1 MTGQTAEYCEDR
13 NSPYRCLLSPSLT
26 LSLPPPSP
34 GLNCKT
40 YRNTMSGFTPYPRK
54 SLEQPLPAV
63 NRGKSSFSLTVLSP
77 PRSSLSREGPDLYET
92 LLPSTSKHS
101 RNASASSASKSPL
114 SRTSLWL
121 THLLDRETA
130 TASSAEMPD
139 PEQHRQRRY
148 QPYRPERSKLSSH
161 SNSPSPF

>member
-77 PRSSLSREGPDLYET
+77 LAHLFLVRAQICMKLFFLRR
-92 LLPSTSKHS
+92 PSTV
-101 RNASASSASKSPL
+101 AMQAL
-114 SRTSLWL
+114 SLLVSLL
-121 THLLDRETA
+121 YPVLL
-130 TASSAEMPD
+130 
-139 PEQHRQRRY
+139 Y
-148 QPYRPERSKLSSH
+148 G
-161 SNSPSPF
+161 